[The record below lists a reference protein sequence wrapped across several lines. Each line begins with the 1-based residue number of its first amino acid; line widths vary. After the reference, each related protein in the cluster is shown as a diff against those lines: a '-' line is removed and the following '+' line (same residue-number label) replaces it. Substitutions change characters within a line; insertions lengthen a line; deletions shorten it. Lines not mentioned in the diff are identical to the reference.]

1 MASRSPRPSR
11 IDAAGR
17 PQETDEAAI
26 RNWLNVVHCLPENVA
41 AVHSHRQPADS
52 PTYRH
57 EGASCFVLQRKIQ
70 DDDCIGAR
78 IVNE

>member
-26 RNWLNVVHCLPENVA
+26 RNCLNVVHCLPENVA
-41 AVHSHRQPADS
+41 ASIRTGGRGTHRYTVTKALHVS
-52 PTYRH
+52 SFSERFRITI
-57 EGASCFVLQRKIQ
+57 VL
-70 DDDCIGAR
+70 
-78 IVNE
+78 ESES

>member
-41 AVHSHRQPADS
+41 AVHSHRQPA
-52 PTYRH
+52 THRH
-57 EGASCFVLQRKIQ
+57 TVTKALHVSSFSERFKTTIVL
-70 DDDCIGAR
+70 
-78 IVNE
+78 EPES